1 MLLFHSSASTN
12 NLAAGVGAVRG
23 IKPPPHKAAAFHQRF
38 VPAAFFH
45 QLDELD
51 RIACAGIAV
60 AAEAAIRIGLGVNL
74 QARRLV
80 RVEGQCSRSFRSGFR
95 L

>member
-1 MLLFHSSASTN
+1 MLPFPTHPLRRTIGSRCWSREGNQTASTQ
-12 NLAAGVGAVRG
+12 GRR
-23 IKPPPHKAAAFHQRF
+23 FHQRF

-60 AAEAAIRIGLGVNL
+60 AAEAAIRIGLG
-74 QARRLV
+74 
-80 RVEGQCSRSFRSGFR
+80 
-95 L
+95 